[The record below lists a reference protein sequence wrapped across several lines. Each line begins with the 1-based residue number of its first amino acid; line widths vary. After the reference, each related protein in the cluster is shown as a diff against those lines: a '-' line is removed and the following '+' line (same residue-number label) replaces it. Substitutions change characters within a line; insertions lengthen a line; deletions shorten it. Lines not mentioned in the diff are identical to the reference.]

1 MRTMRRT
8 KTKRKWK
15 RIGAERAHCASAARL
30 LCVALLFLF
39 IASICSAQAQ
49 PPVIGEPGTQKV
61 RSIVGTVVDGHGA
74 PVPHAIVLLKDLK
87 TLQIRSY
94 IAQNDGSYHFYDLS
108 TDINYELR
116 AEAGGLTSPQKTVS
130 VFNSHKIVKLN
141 LKLKKKLKTS

>member
-1 MRTMRRT
+1 MRRT
-8 KTKRKWK
+8 KTKRREKTT
-15 RIGAERAHCASAARL
+15 GAKVLLAIVLSLLAAST
-30 LCVALLFLF
+30 CF
-39 IASICSAQAQ
+39 AQAQ
-49 PPVIGEPGTQKV
+49 APVIGEPGTQKV
-61 RSIVGTVVDGHGA
+61 RSIVGTVVDSHGS

-108 TDINYELR
+108 TDINYQLR
-116 AEAGGLTSPQKTVS
+116 AEADGLTSPDKTVD